1 MLAKP
6 CLFDGSTFGESCQR
20 AHPDLNQGPA
30 DLQSAALT
38 TELCTH
44 ILALD
49 ARACKDNTLHRFT
62 REGIGSHSKMG
73 TRIIC
78 SLHYRCAPRRFHD
91 SVASTPRTHRNSA
104 LKIDKQGLR
113 IWPHQQQ
120 AKETPGIEFGVN
132 VCIFTFALAMIGKL
146 FQARFNVLCNL
157 DGFWMVFV
165 AFICVGSP
173 MTPSWLLLGSSLS
186 FSRLVW
192 HSLTMRQ

>member
-1 MLAKP
+1 MAWDHSFRQTRP
-6 CLFDGSTFGESCQR
+6 RAFDGNARKR

-49 ARACKDNTLHRFT
+49 ARACKHNTLHRFT

-73 TRIIC
+73 TLIIC

-104 LKIDKQGLR
+104 LKIDKQGGANLAAPATSKTKIWKRVWCRCLR
-113 IWPHQQQ
+113 LYI
-120 AKETPGIEFGVN
+120 
-132 VCIFTFALAMIGKL
+132 
-146 FQARFNVLCNL
+146 R
-157 DGFWMVFV
+157 
-165 AFICVGSP
+165 
-173 MTPSWLLLGSSLS
+173 LGHDRNS
-186 FSRLVW
+186 FRA
-192 HSLTMRQ
+192 QI